1 MMLSLIKTIIKN
13 IFAYGKVEVYEKF
26 VSVAILKQKFKQL
39 NNVKIFK
46 NRELMWDDCLQ
57 ENCLLDKK
65 ICFIEFGVYQ
75 GYSIKYFCKKNTH
88 QDSIFIGLD
97 TFTGL
102 PEQWNDAPKNTF
114 NAKGS
119 MPLIND
125 HRVTFIKGIF
135 QDTIKELEEKNLKIN
150 DHHLIVHY
158 DADLYSSTI
167 FTLTQIDRLK
177 KNYIAIFDEFI
188 SHEIRAL
195 YNYMQSHYASVEF
208 ISKTKLSFFDS
219 RPMQLVCKIKP
230 RKIN

>member
-1 MMLSLIKTIIKN
+1 MLSLIKTIIKN

-26 VSVAILKQKFKQL
+26 VSFAILKQKFKQL
-39 NNVKIFK
+39 NDIKSFK

-57 ENCLLDKK
+57 ENSLLAKK

-88 QDSIFIGLD
+88 PDSIFIGLD

-102 PEQWNDAPKNTF
+102 PEQWNNAPKNTF
-114 NAKGS
+114 NVEGS
-119 MPLIND
+119 MPLVSD

-135 QDTIKELEEKNLKIN
+135 QDTIKELEERIIKIN
-150 DHHLIVHY
+150 DYHLIVHY

-167 FTLTQIDRLK
+167 FTLAQIDRLK

-195 YNYMQSHYASVEF
+195 YNYMQSHYASVDF

-219 RPMQLVCKIKP
+219 RPMQLVCKINP

>member
-1 MMLSLIKTIIKN
+1 MLSLIKTIIKN

-26 VSVAILKQKFKQL
+26 VSFAILKQKFKQL
-39 NNVKIFK
+39 NDIKSFK

-57 ENCLLDKK
+57 ENSLLAKK

-75 GYSIKYFCKKNTH
+75 GYSIKYFANKNTH
-88 QDSIFIGLD
+88 KDSIFIGLD

-102 PEQWNDAPKNTF
+102 PEQWNDAAKNTF
-114 NAKGS
+114 NAEGS
-119 MPLIND
+119 TPLIND
-125 HRVTFIKGIF
+125 QRVTFIKGIF
-135 QDTIKELEEKNLKIN
+135 QDTIKELEEKILKFS
-150 DHHLIVHY
+150 DHYLIIHY
-158 DADLYSSTI
+158 DADLYSSTV
-167 FTLTQIDRLK
+167 FALTQMDRLK

-195 YNYMQSHYASVEF
+195 YNYMQSHYASADF

-219 RPMQLVCKIKP
+219 RPMQLVCKINP